1 MKIQKLISV
10 IALIVAAANTVQ
22 AQQEEKTAVKPLPA
36 ALTKSPAADKPSAS
50 PVAKNIASDAVP
62 ATPSPATSPSPAK
75 AVTADDM
82 KGIEINPGMQKGMPA
97 INADRPKTSTIEPAK
112 KTTPAAKPVPV
123 AAPLIEG

>member
-1 MKIQKLISV
+1 MKTSKFLI
-10 IALIVAAANTVQ
+10 IVAITLGAANAVH
-22 AQQEEKTAVKPLPA
+22 AQQEEKTVKPMPE

-123 AAPLIEG
+123 AAPVIEG